1 MTSTRLTVWQVI
13 AAALLKRH
21 FGLNLTDTVLCETDT
36 VAALTTCGVRPSE
49 AINGLVDKYDLTRLN
64 TQAVPRS
71 TPYLDIDDELVVI
84 FDSGLADMLLK
95 QAKS

>member
-21 FGLNLTDTVLCETDT
+21 FGLNLTDTVLCESDT
-36 VAALTTCGVRPSE
+36 VAALATRGVRPSE
-49 AINGLVDKYDLTRLN
+49 AINALVDKYDLARLN
-64 TQAVPRS
+64 AQADPRS
-71 TPYLDIDDELVVI
+71 TPYLDIHDELTVI
-84 FDSGLADMLLK
+84 FDSGLADRLLK